1 MRQISKEEA
10 ILIYRKKLYEHWN
23 DEEKVQF
30 QLFQSKLAMP
40 FSVFNE
46 SVEKVLKRTVYT
58 YEFASSENLKK
69 EFLGE
74 KPAPSLESIMELI
87 PKEKR
92 MFFNNNKNN
101 KNEK

>member
-1 MRQISKEEA
+1 MRQITKEEA
-10 ILIYRKKLYEHWN
+10 ILIYTKKLYEYWN

-30 QLFQSKLAMP
+30 QLFQDRFAIP
-40 FSVFNE
+40 FSIFHQA
-46 SVEKVLKRTVYT
+46 VEKVLKRTVYT
-58 YEFASSENLKK
+58 YEFASLENLKK

-74 KPAPSLESIMELI
+74 NSAPSLESIMELI

-101 KNEK
+101 

>member
-30 QLFQSKLAMP
+30 QLFQNRLAMP
-40 FSVFNE
+40 FSIYHE
-46 SVEKVLKRTVYT
+46 AIGKVLKRPVFTH
-58 YEFASSENLKK
+58 EFVEADSLKK

-74 KPAPSLESIMELI
+74 KPAPSLESILELI
-87 PKEKR
+87 PEEKR
-92 MFFNNNKNN
+92 MFIYNNKNN
-101 KNEK
+101 